1 MNRTERRAYNKGYK
15 SVRMANNSQ
24 VDGYVERYDRHVLKV
39 PPSIFNFKGGDEE
52 EPIVCSSFGC
62 SRTLSITEQLFGSKC
77 IHCQG
82 INKIDAG
89 RFISIP

>member
-1 MNRTERRAYNKGYK
+1 MTNKEREIYNREYKLRKVNKT
-15 SVRMANNSQ
+15 SV
-24 VDGYVERYDRHVLKV
+24 VDGYLEKYNMEILKV
-39 PPSIFNFKGGDEE
+39 PPSLFNFKGGDDEQ
-52 EPIVCSSFGC
+52 PIVCSSFGC